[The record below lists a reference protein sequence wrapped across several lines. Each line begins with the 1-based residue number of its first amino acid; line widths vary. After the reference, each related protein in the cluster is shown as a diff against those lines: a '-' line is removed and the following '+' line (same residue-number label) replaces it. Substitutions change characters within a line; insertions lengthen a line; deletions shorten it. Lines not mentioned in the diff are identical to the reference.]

1 MNRTKALWFLVAFT
15 VIGILTIVEGVND
28 GFTLLNWVV
37 IALSV
42 VFALQSV
49 WTLSRDDSPQNS
61 QPAPLHT
68 STTGSDLLFRCDRG
82 TRRPTSACP
91 SLTST
96 RVLAGSFPSTLA
108 IARTCSWTEPQHEP
122 M

>member
-49 WTLSRDDSPQNS
+49 WTLSRDDSPQ
-61 QPAPLHT
+61 T
-68 STTGSDLLFRCDRG
+68 
-82 TRRPTSACP
+82 
-91 SLTST
+91 
-96 RVLAGSFPSTLA
+96 
-108 IARTCSWTEPQHEP
+108 
-122 M
+122 